1 MKEYNFYKI
10 ITVKKLAL
18 FLSFLFVVSCTKDP
32 IIYTLTTS
40 ANPADGGTVS
50 PTTQQYN
57 EGKTATITATPAAEY
72 IFQSW
77 SGATGSTNSTSVVMN
92 SDKSVTANFIKKKYA
107 LTTTVEGEGTVTEKV
122 IKAGAAT
129 DYNSGTIVELTAVP
143 SGEWL
148 FVEWKGDLTG
158 TENPTQ
164 ITIDKAKSVT
174 AVFVKKQYP
183 LTVEIEGEGTVSEK
197 VIKAGVATDYNSGTI
212 VELTAEPTG
221 DWSEF
226 VEWTGDITG
235 TENTVQITVDE
246 AKTVKA
252 IFLKNNLIINKTV
265 TRVDVPGQSTEYLR
279 SSFYNVSGP
288 FHYLSE
294 DEHYFFYPGTVFWG
308 QNPPNSKDE
317 IPPSPSHVLK
327 RVDGFW
333 TYHKTYDDVLFWGA
347 RNFDTFENKIVI
359 GDGNEIGPDGTD
371 WNGDTYYGEIKN
383 QGEIDWVK
391 VNDDQNRGFYHGTTF
406 GDLNNDGLLDV
417 GGAPGQW
424 NESENKW
431 SLKIFMQQQNMR
443 FENRDV
449 IFDYNE
455 TGHNLPF
462 TIGFA
467 DLFGDKYGE
476 IITADYGGGDPFSN
490 PKLNRIEIFKY
501 DSSEQKYIQHFESSQ
516 PTVFYSI
523 GMGATSIKAFDFDND
538 GIKDIS
544 VAREDQMGNA
554 FEIWKGNGDG
564 TFEPHF
570 VSPLWSQNEL
580 QFREFLVFDANN
592 DGYLDILLRP
602 FHYGSLYRT
611 NPVWWD
617 VYSSKGIKLNHL
629 IWLNNGNGTFSHYS
643 VKDLVIDN
651 ILIDNIHPY
660 MDNEVL
666 HFSGTFTTD
675 EGNLYGEDAINLTT
689 YDIKVKLD

>member
-1 MKEYNFYKI
+1 M
-10 ITVKKLAL
+10 KKLAL
-18 FLSFLFVVSCTKDP
+18 FISFLLVISCTKDP

-50 PTTQQYN
+50 PSTQQYD
-57 EGKTATITATPAAEY
+57 EGETATITATPSSEY
-72 IFQSW
+72 VFQSW

-92 SDKSVTANFIKKKYA
+92 SDKSVTANFVKKKYS
-107 LTTTVEGEGTVTEKV
+107 LNVMVEGEGTVNEKV

-148 FVEWKGDLTG
+148 FVEWTGDVTG

-164 ITIDKAKSVT
+164 ITIDKAKNVT

-183 LTVEIEGEGTVSEK
+183 LTIEIEGEGTVTEK

-221 DWSEF
+221 DWAQFEY
-226 VEWTGDITG
+226 WTGDVNSNETTIQLTIDKP
-235 TENTVQITVDE
+235 TSI
-246 AKTVKA
+246 KA
-252 IFLKNNLIINKTV
+252 VFKEKNLIVNKTI
-265 TRVDVPGQSTEYLR
+265 TRVDVPGQSTGYLR
-279 SSFYNVSGP
+279 ASFYNVSGP

-294 DEHYFFYPGTVFWG
+294 NEHYFFYPGTVFWG
-308 QNPPNSKDE
+308 QNKPNSKDE

-327 RVDGFW
+327 KVDGLW
-333 TYHKTYDDVLFWGA
+333 KYHKTYDDVVFWGA
-347 RNFDTFENKIVI
+347 RNFETFENKVVV

-371 WNGDTYYGEIKN
+371 WNGDTYYGEIHS
-383 QGEIDWVK
+383 QGEINWVK
-391 VNDDQNRGFYHGTTF
+391 VNDDENRGFYHGTTF
-406 GDLNNDGLLDV
+406 GDLNNDGLLDI

-424 NESENKW
+424 YEQENKW
-431 SLKIFMQQQNMR
+431 RLKVFIQKGGMQ
-443 FENRDV
+443 FENNDL
-449 IFDYNE
+449 IFEYNE
-455 TGHNLPF
+455 TGHSLPF
-462 TIGFA
+462 TMGFA
-467 DLFGDKYGE
+467 DLFGDSYGE
-476 IITADYGGGDPFSN
+476 IITADYGGGDPYSN
-490 PKLNRIEIFKY
+490 SKLNRIEIFKY
-501 DSSEQKYIQHFESSQ
+501 DSNQKKYVKHFESSQ
-516 PTVFYSI
+516 PTAFYDI

-538 GIKDIS
+538 GVKDIS
-544 VAREDQMGNA
+544 IAREDQKGNA

-602 FHYGSLYRT
+602 FHYGRLYRT

-617 VYSSKGIKLNHL
+617 VYASKGIKLNHL
-629 IWLNNGNGTFSHYS
+629 IWLNNGNGTFSYYS
-643 VKDLVIDN
+643 KKDLIIDD
-651 ILIDNIHPY
+651 ILVDNVHPY
-660 MDNEVL
+660 MDKGIL
-666 HFSGTFTTD
+666 HYSGSFTTD
-675 EGNLYGEDAINLTT
+675 EGALYGQDAIDLTT
-689 YDIKVKLD
+689 YDIKVNLN